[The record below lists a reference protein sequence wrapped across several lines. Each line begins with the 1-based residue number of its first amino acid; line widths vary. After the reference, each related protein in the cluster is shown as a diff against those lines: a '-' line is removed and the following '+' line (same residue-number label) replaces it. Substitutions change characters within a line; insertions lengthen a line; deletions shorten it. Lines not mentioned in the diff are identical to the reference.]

1 MNDYTTVTESPGQN
15 ASGEQLQR
23 LFTRYH
29 FAYQQAEGK
38 DILEA
43 ACGTGIGLGYLAKR
57 ARKVVGGDIDEGNL
71 VLAHKQYADRPHI
84 ELRQFDAH
92 TLPFVNQAFDM
103 VMLYEAVYYLKK
115 PEEFIKEAWRVLR
128 RNGIIIICSVNKDW
142 ADFNPSPYS
151 LRYFSAPELA
161 ELLEQNGFTQV
172 ALYGDCAAQANT
184 IKEKIISFIKRTAVR
199 LNLIPKTMKDRELL
213 KKIFFGKLSPLP
225 PEVYE
230 GMAAY
235 QAPETIDRKLPNR
248 QYKVLFAL
256 GHKL

>member
-15 ASGEQLQR
+15 ASNEQLQR

-71 VLAHKQYADRPHI
+71 VLARKQYADRPHI

-92 TLPFVNQAFDM
+92 TLPFVNQAFDI

-161 ELLEQNGFTQV
+161 ELLEQSGFTQV

-230 GMAAY
+230 GMAGY
-235 QAPETIDRKLPNR
+235 QAPEPIDKKLPNR